1 MISRRSFLKLSG
13 LAAVATGAGFGTG
26 SMLADGESRRFA
38 MHAFVPDDDSLVRDL
53 LHMFAAELPS
63 GRGLPVIDADMHW
76 SGVIRSALRQKTF
89 SMGSDQG
96 SGQVRVRMQP
106 LGDPIR
112 GDILLT
118 DDRKRIYDPN
128 SDFTATLQALRGS
141 LKAGEARYMISAEY
155 TETAL
160 LSSLFSSGNVLV
172 VENDRGI
179 IDRITL
185 NGRDRRFDV
194 TGAQGRTGVTIS
206 DAGVH
211 VHEASCQHGLC
222 RNAGLASRPGD
233 VIACAPNR
241 VLLRIERA

>member
-26 SMLADGESRRFA
+26 SILADGESRRFA
-38 MHAFVPDDDSLVRDL
+38 MHAFVPDDDRLVRDM

-63 GRGLPVIDADMHW
+63 GYGMPVIDADTHW
-76 SGVIRSALRQKTF
+76 SGVIRSALRRNTL
-89 SMGSDQG
+89 SMGSDHG

-118 DDRKRIYDPN
+118 DDRKRIYDPKG
-128 SDFTATLQALRGS
+128 DFTTALQTLRSS

-155 TETAL
+155 METAM
-160 LSSLFSSGNVLV
+160 LSSLFSSGSVLV

-185 NGRDRRFDV
+185 SGRNRRLDV
-194 TGAQGRTGVTIS
+194 TGAQGRTGVTIT

-211 VHEASCQHGLC
+211 VHEASCRHGLC
-222 RNAGLASRPGD
+222 RNAGVASRPGD